1 MTIDK
6 INEWW
11 MKTDFKE
18 MEEITNFKQLEFNPE
33 EGYQDFV
40 DVCNNWWKNLSDESK
55 KDYYNEYN

>member
-33 EGYQDFV
+33 EGYQDFD
-40 DVCNNWWKNLSDESK
+40 DVCNNRWKNLSDERK
-55 KDYYNEYN
+55 KNYYNEYN

>member
-6 INEWW
+6 IN
-11 MKTDFKE
+11 
-18 MEEITNFKQLEFNPE
+18 EEITNFKQLEFNPE

-40 DVCNNWWKNLSDESK
+40 DVCNNWWKNLSDERK